1 MVHDVE
7 AASAADRSTR
17 AINAGT
23 GREPLRPV
31 LIGDQMTEMLRDAIV
46 TMHFKPGQRLV
57 VRELEEWSGVSR
69 ATIRESIRQL
79 AAEGLIEVI
88 PQRGA
93 IVATPTKKEA
103 AEIYE
108 IRAMLEGLI
117 GQQFVERA
125 TQAQKDELFRAFD
138 TLRALIES
146 DSDTSAR
153 LQAKND
159 FYEVLFDGAD
169 NSTVRAVLGGFQAR
183 VSVLRAT
190 TMGHPG
196 RAEESIVE
204 LKAIVDA
211 VAAGSAAD
219 ARNACA
225 AHVLSARRLA
235 LELLESASKGGPDT

>member
-1 MVHDVE
+1 MANDLE
-7 AASAADRSTR
+7 AASAATR
-17 AINAGT
+17 PSPTSARI

-79 AAEGLIEVI
+79 AAEGLVEVI

-93 IVATPTKKEA
+93 IVATPTAKEA

-108 IRAMLEGLI
+108 IRSMLEGLI

-125 TQAQKDELFRAFD
+125 TPAQKDDLRHAFD
-138 TLRALIES
+138 ALRALAEEEA
-146 DSDTSAR
+146 DTSAR

-169 NSTVRAVLGGFQAR
+169 NSTVRAVLAGFQAR

-196 RAEESIVE
+196 RAEQAIAE

-211 VAAGSAAD
+211 VAAGDAAA
-219 ARNACA
+219 AREACA
-225 AHVLSARRLA
+225 AHVLSARKLA
-235 LELLESASKGGPDT
+235 LELLEATSKGGSDT